1 MEQIETDDWHRR
13 LIKGRLESYI
23 VTGQDLPRVVKATL
37 TNMDKCSMTRDMLA
51 KMLDEIYAASVRPFL
66 ETAVGLPWYHRS
78 LVSQV
83 VVKLFLDL
91 RLPRPCRRPV
101 AFTETLTASAI
112 PALDE
117 TRSQVVAPA
126 IPANQIV

>member
-1 MEQIETDDWHRR
+1 MEQIETDDWYSR

-66 ETAVGLPWYHRS
+66 EAAVGSPWYQPDRDKRFV
-78 LVSQV
+78 LL
-83 VVKLFLDL
+83 K
-91 RLPRPCRRPV
+91 
-101 AFTETLTASAI
+101 TELS
-112 PALDE
+112 
-117 TRSQVVAPA
+117 
-126 IPANQIV
+126 